1 MPFLWLGAFGLLL
14 SILGIIKKNDKRGK
28 SLWITLIILRA
39 LNILE
44 TIIGI
49 VFLYLLA
56 MGMNSSPALYY

>member
-1 MPFLWLGAFGLLL
+1 MPFLWLGAFGLPL

-49 VFLYLLA
+49 VFLY
-56 MGMNSSPALYY
+56 